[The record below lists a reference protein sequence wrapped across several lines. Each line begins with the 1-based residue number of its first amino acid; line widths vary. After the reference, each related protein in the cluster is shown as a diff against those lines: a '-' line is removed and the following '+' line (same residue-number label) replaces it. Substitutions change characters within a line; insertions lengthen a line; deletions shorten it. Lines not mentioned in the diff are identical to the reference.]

1 MIRTTA
7 VAVAVLSLSL
17 SLAGSVALAQEPAAP
32 PAPSDPPAAA
42 VAPERVELAVEALD
56 PKGQPV
62 PRLAPGDLAVVED
75 GEPRRVV
82 EVAPAAGSYRVVVW
96 VDRVLAGPAT
106 VMAATNAL
114 ADRAADLAALGEVEV
129 IVAEPEPRSLLA
141 PSRQP
146 AAINDALSR
155 AFFDADGRDDLRA
168 LRRRFLADGAPEGF
182 AERAAEAADDE
193 ARLVARQG
201 DRMAEW
207 LARRGGQGP
216 GVLFLVADGW
226 DLEPR
231 AFYLG
236 RAPAAER
243 AATEAALAGASLAPA
258 SRDLARIVAALGW
271 TTVALPVGGAE
282 LPTAPRWGMGN
293 IRGTPS
299 ARVTLGKRPEKEPPP
314 PEVLLEPGAPLAALA
329 TETGGEVVAS
339 PLAVPAALARLA
351 ARSRVGFESRP
362 AADGRIRDVAVTAS
376 RPEVALRA
384 RRLHAT
390 TTPPELAARR
400 ALRLAE
406 GEEGVGLDVAA
417 VVRRGADPERGLLE
431 VRADLSPAADAP
443 AGGVRI
449 TVIVADGAP
458 GPATHVVLAGPPAR
472 SVAAAEEAEPAAGTA
487 AGAEWSHAVEVPL
500 PAGAERLA
508 VVVEALGSGLWGGDL
523 AAVVAADVAEE
534 EEEEEDAAATPAAS
548 GAPAVPAVRLLVPD
562 GRLSGKVRV
571 RARTGGPAVARIA
584 FLLDGRRVAACDR
597 EPCEASVDLGR
608 AERPRTLE
616 AVAYGADGREVGRDA
631 MRVGSRTGGPFRVRI
646 VSPAQ
651 PAGVGPVEVEA
662 DVRAPA
668 GRRVERVEMF
678 WNDELAA
685 TLYGPPFRHRVVVPR
700 SRPVGYL
707 RVAARLDDG
716 TVTDDAMLL
725 NVPTA
730 GERVDVEL
738 VELLVVVTDRVGRPV
753 RGLPRDRFRVVE
765 SGRAQEIAS
774 FENVGDVPLT
784 LALAIDSSA
793 SMFRKLPTVQ
803 QAAESLLVK
812 GLAERDRALLVD
824 FDSEPRLVR
833 APTRDLQAVAAAL
846 DRLRA
851 DGGTDLWEGIDF
863 TLGQLAGVEGR
874 KALIVYA
881 DGVNEEEAF
890 SYRALLR
897 AARRSGAPIYL
908 ILARSSLDR
917 LEGGLV
923 GGSYADKLERLT
935 AETGGRTYL
944 APPDRDLSGI
954 YREILEELRSQYL
967 VTYYPRELAGGVE
980 WRDVKVEVAGEGLTA
995 RTFSGAEAQ
1004 R

>member
-1 MIRTTA
+1 MA
-7 VAVAVLSLSL
+7 VVLQTVVTAVAVLSLSL

-32 PAPSDPPAAA
+32 PAPSAPPAAV
-42 VAPERVELAVEALD
+42 VAERVELAVQALD

-62 PRLAPGDLAVVED
+62 PRLAAGDLAVAED
-75 GEPRRVV
+75 GEPRRVL

-96 VDRVLAGPAT
+96 VDRVLARSVT
-106 VMAATNAL
+106 VMGATNAL
-114 ADRAADLAALGEVEV
+114 ADRAAELAALGEVEV

-155 AFFDADGRDDLRA
+155 AFFDAEGRDDLRA
-168 LRRRFLADGAPEGF
+168 LRRRFLADEGAAATDEPDEIDETDTGF
-182 AERAAEAADDE
+182 AERAAESAAAE
-193 ARLVARQG
+193 ARLVAQQG
-201 DRMAEW
+201 DRLVEW
-207 LARRGGQGP
+207 LAQRGGDGP

-236 RAPAAER
+236 RAPAAAR
-243 AATEAALAGASLAPA
+243 AAAHAALAGASLATV
-258 SRDLARIVAALGW
+258 SRDLARMVAALGW
-271 TTVALPVGGAE
+271 TTVPLAVGDAAQ
-282 LPTAPRWGMGN
+282 PAAARWGMGN

-299 ARVTLGKRPEKEPPP
+299 ARVTLGKRPEKAPPP
-314 PEVLLEPGAPLAALA
+314 PEVLAEPGAPLAALA
-329 TETGGEVVAS
+329 AETGGEVVAS
-339 PLAVPAALARLA
+339 PLDVQAAVARLA
-351 ARSRVGFESRP
+351 ARSRVSFESSAP
-362 AADGRIRDVAVTAS
+362 ADGRSRAVAVATS
-376 RPEVALRA
+376 LPEVALRA
-384 RRLHAT
+384 RRLHAS

-406 GEEGVGLDVAA
+406 GEEAVGLDVAA
-417 VVRRGADPERGLLE
+417 VARRSAGAEHGLLE
-431 VRADLSPAADAP
+431 VRADLSSAAGAP
-443 AGGVRI
+443 ARVRV
-449 TVIVADGAP
+449 TVVPADGSSGA
-458 GPATHVVLAGPPAR
+458 ATHVVLAGPALQP
-472 SVAAAEEAEPAAGTA
+472 
-487 AGAEWSHAVEVPL
+487 AEWSRTVEVPL
-500 PAGAERLA
+500 PAGVERLA

-523 AAVVAADVAEE
+523 AAVVAPEAMDDEAED
-534 EEEEEDAAATPAAS
+534 DAAALPPA
-548 GAPAVPAVRLLVPD
+548 APAVPAVRLLVPA
-562 GRLSGKVRV
+562 GRLSGKVKV
-571 RARTGGPAVARIA
+571 RARTGGPTVARIT
-584 FLLDGRRVAACDR
+584 FLLDGRRVAACDE
-597 EPCEASVDLGR
+597 EPCEAGVDLGR
-608 AERPRTLE
+608 AERPRMLE
-616 AVAYGADGREVGRDA
+616 AVAYGTDGRELGRDA
-631 MRVGSRTGGPFRVRI
+631 VRVGSRAGGPFRVRI

-716 TVTDDAMLL
+716 TMTDDAMLL

-730 GERVDVEL
+730 GARVDVEL
-738 VELLVVVTDRVGRPV
+738 VELMVVVTDRAGRPV

-765 SGRAQEIAS
+765 AGRAQEIAS

-793 SMFRKLPTVQ
+793 SMFRKLPDVQ
-803 QAAESLLVK
+803 QAAESLLTR
-812 GLAERDRALLVD
+812 GLAEHDRALLVD

-833 APTRDLQAVAAAL
+833 PATRDLEAVAAAL
-846 DRLRA
+846 DRLHA

-863 TLGQLAGVEGR
+863 ALGQLAAVEGR

-881 DGVNEEEAF
+881 DGVDEDEAF
-890 SYRALLR
+890 SFRSVLR
-897 AARRSGAPIYL
+897 AARRGGVPIYL
-908 ILARSSLDR
+908 ILARASLER
-917 LEGGLV
+917 LEGGRV
-923 GGSYADKLERLT
+923 GGSYADKLQRLT

-944 APPDRDLSGI
+944 APPDRDLAGI

-967 VTYYPRELAGGVE
+967 MTYYPRETAGAE
-980 WRDVKVEVAGEGLTA
+980 WRDVRVEVAGEGLTA
-995 RTFSGAEAQ
+995 RTFSGAEAE